1 MEGRPLNAI
10 WEKGVSRMRIDSFLR
25 VQRDLKQSKIA
36 MDRALQQLSS
46 QKRINSAADDS
57 VGLRLVKGL
66 ESRIRSLQQV
76 NAKNIP
82 SGKSLLTSAKS
93 ALLDLKSKLNE
104 AQLVA
109 VQATDPD
116 ISQAKRDELNIAFQE
131 ILSEAQSMAQNVNW
145 NGNNLLNGD
154 LNVQLQVGAEVG
166 DRFSFS
172 IKSFSLEAQGLNN
185 LDFSDVAS
193 AKEAVTAVELAMSK
207 IEGTISKVDS
217 WDTSLSSLS
226 TSNIVRITTLQEAK
240 DTRELINLPE
250 VTLQYETSRLNLET
264 QSSLLTSSLEFQAS
278 LFQSLIR
285 RF

>member
-25 VQRDLKQSKIA
+25 VQRDLKQSHIA